1 MKEQTPAPA
10 TFEHNAI
17 EVIKL
22 IPSGRV
28 ATYGQIAQLAGFR
41 NYARHVGK
49 VLARAPS
56 HLNLPWH
63 RVVNAQGTISHRG
76 MPGSIEEQRLLL
88 EDEGVEFG
96 LQGQIDLA
104 HYQWRPD
111 TQFS

>member
-1 MKEQTPAPA
+1 MKDQTAA
-10 TFEHNAI
+10 STFEHNAI

-41 NYARHVGK
+41 NYARHVGR
-49 VLARAPS
+49 VLARVPN

-63 RVVNAQGTISHRG
+63 RVINAQGAISHRG
-76 MPGSIEEQRLLL
+76 MPGGIEQQRLLL

-96 LQGQIDLA
+96 LYGKIDLA
-104 HYQWRPD
+104 RFQWLPD
-111 TQFS
+111 THVK